1 MADEEA
7 KKPAAKPA
15 PKAAGKTAV
24 KADTKAENKTSA
36 AQKPRA
42 AASEGSATAKK
53 PAQKKSA
60 DAKAAEKKPDDGKPA
75 GAGGSTA
82 KAARDSLEEAGAALN
97 QAGDAVKGASDQ
109 VKKALSGIGDEMS
122 AVGKD
127 IAQDAKAAAD
137 LASDVYTSAA
147 DAVSSAAEN
156 IAHVSDTK
164 RGKKPAEKEARLGH
178 INYFLFA
185 LTPLFGVTCIAG
197 LVMAYLRRHETGVR
211 GTVLESHYEWLIW
224 TFWYGLIAGAVSALL
239 ALIYIGYALLAI
251 TVLILVW
258 RLVKGW
264 LTLYDGKAM
273 RNPMAVL

>member
-15 PKAAGKTAV
+15 PKTAGK
-24 KADTKAENKTSA
+24 
-36 AQKPRA
+36 
-42 AASEGSATAKK
+42 
-53 PAQKKSA
+53 PAGK
-60 DAKAAEKKPDDGKPA
+60 AEKKPAEKKSPGVKKPA
-75 GAGGSTA
+75 TKSDAAAQAGNTNGGS
-82 KAARDSLEEAGAALN
+82 KAARESLKEADAALN
-97 QAGDAVKGASDQ
+97 EAGDAVKGASEQ

-127 IAQDAKAAAD
+127 IAQDAKAAAE
-137 LASDVYTSAA
+137 LASDVYTTAA
-147 DAVSSAAEN
+147 DAVSNAAEN

-164 RGKKPAEKEARLGH
+164 RGKKPAEKETRLGH

-239 ALIYIGYALLAI
+239 ALIYIGYALLVV

-264 LTLYDGKAM
+264 LTLYDGKAI